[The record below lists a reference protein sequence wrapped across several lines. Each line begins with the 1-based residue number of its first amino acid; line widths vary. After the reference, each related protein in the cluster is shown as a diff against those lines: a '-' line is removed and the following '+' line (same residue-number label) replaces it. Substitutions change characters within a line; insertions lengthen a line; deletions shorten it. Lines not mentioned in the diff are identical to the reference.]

1 MSSVTATTTAPDPTG
16 SAGVPASSR
25 PRLDWRLRFAAL
37 SLIWGFSFLLI
48 KVGTQGYAL
57 PGHPGT
63 PGVRH
68 GRAGGRD
75 GGPAGGLPR
84 GARTWM
90 HLAVAGFLLNALP
103 FSLFAFAELTIPS
116 TLAAS
121 ATRPPRCGA
130 WRCPWWRCARTG
142 RPGCGWYLGLGFL
155 GVLTVLGAWQGFHG
169 LDARGTT
176 LALLASLSYPVGWI
190 YVRRTLAGS
199 SASHLSLTGGQLL
212 LATVQLAV
220 VTPLFTS
227 APSSLALGPLLA
239 IAALG
244 TLGTGL
250 AVLIQYGIV
259 AEVGPTTGQMVTYFV
274 PVIAAA
280 GILLLGETLTWSTP
294 VGAAVVLAGAALTQV
309 KPKRRGDG
317 GGHPGS
323 RARLTRTSAGPLPGR
338 TAAAIASASGSIS
351 ASVRVETVT
360 RMPGVCSSGSALRG
374 HRPAGVQEAG
384 DRARLV
390 GYRHPQVH
398 AAAPVRL
405 DRAPAQRRGQRVPAL
420 AVARR
425 DGRRVHRAV
434 GPQPRHRA
442 LEGQADPAGPEA
454 LPAAYPVEGERVA
467 GEDSEAQVGTVR
479 LGGRAGEG
487 PAVGDTREGC
497 SGRSTMW

>member
-25 PRLDWRLRFAAL
+25 PRLDWRLRFVAL

-48 KVGTQGYAL
+48 KVGTQGYAPFQVTL
-57 PGHPGT
+57 GRLAFGT
-63 PGVRH
+63 AVLAVAMAVR
-68 GRAGGRD
+68 RE
-75 GGPAGGLPR
+75 GLPR

-116 TLAAS
+116 TLAGICN
-121 ATRPPRCGA
+121 ATSPLWGMALSLVALREDRPTRVRVAG
-130 WRCPWWRCARTG
+130 
-142 RPGCGWYLGLGFL
+142 LGLGFL

-280 GILLLGETLTWSTP
+280 AGILLLGETLTWSTP

-309 KPKRRGDG
+309 KPKRRG
-317 GGHPGS
+317 
-323 RARLTRTSAGPLPGR
+323 
-338 TAAAIASASGSIS
+338 
-351 ASVRVETVT
+351 
-360 RMPGVCSSGSALRG
+360 
-374 HRPAGVQEAG
+374 
-384 DRARLV
+384 
-390 GYRHPQVH
+390 
-398 AAAPVRL
+398 
-405 DRAPAQRRGQRVPAL
+405 
-420 AVARR
+420 
-425 DGRRVHRAV
+425 
-434 GPQPRHRA
+434 
-442 LEGQADPAGPEA
+442 
-454 LPAAYPVEGERVA
+454 
-467 GEDSEAQVGTVR
+467 
-479 LGGRAGEG
+479 
-487 PAVGDTREGC
+487 
-497 SGRSTMW
+497 